1 MQPVVT
7 IPSSPDLSGSHPAG
21 GAACVRQGD
30 DAADA
35 DACQAAVQGLRE
47 QLAGSIVGQQGLLDR
62 LVVALLS
69 GGHLLVEGLP
79 GLAKTTAI
87 KALARAVHAS
97 FQRVQFTPDLL
108 PGDLT
113 GGDVYLPAEG
123 RSRFVEG
130 PLFHDLVLADEINR
144 APAKVQSALLEAMQ
158 EGQVTVGGRSHALP
172 PMFLVMATQNPLE
185 QSGTYPLP
193 EAQLDCFLLH
203 VVLDY
208 PSAEQERRILDMDL
222 ARAGQAPAEAPGA
235 LDAALVLQARR
246 RVRRV
251 HLAESLR
258 GSIVELV
265 RATRE
270 PQSRSAALSGLVEA
284 GASPRAVLALAHAA
298 QALAYLRGRDYVLP
312 EDIVELAPDVLRH
325 RLVLHPQA
333 RLQGLDAD
341 AVVRELLRAGEIA

>member
-1 MQPVVT
+1 MP
-7 IPSSPDLSGSHPAG
+7 PAATFPAAHG
-21 GAACVRQGD
+21 PLDSAAAGNRGAD
-30 DAADA
+30 P
-35 DACQAAVQGLRE
+35 CQAAVGALRE
-47 QLAGSIVGQQGLLDR
+47 QLSRDIVGQQALLDR

-172 PMFLVMATQNPLE
+172 PLFLVMATQNPLE

-193 EAQLDCFLLH
+193 EAQLDRFLLH

-208 PSAEQERRILDMDL
+208 PSAEQERRILDLEL
-222 ARAGQAPAEAPGA
+222 ARAGEPAGEASA
-235 LDAALVLQARR
+235 AVDAALVLQARR
-246 RVRRV
+246 QVRRV
-251 HLAESLR
+251 HLADSLR
-258 GSIVELV
+258 ASIVDLV

-270 PQSRSAALSGLVEA
+270 PRSSGADLPGLVEA
-284 GASPRAVLALAHAA
+284 GASPRAVLALAHAS
-298 QALAYLRGRDYVLP
+298 QALAYLRGRDYVVP

-325 RLVLHPQA
+325 RIVLHPQA
-333 RLQGLDAD
+333 QLQGVDAD
-341 AVVRELLRAGEIA
+341 SLVRELLRAREIA

>member
-1 MQPVVT
+1 MQPAAT
-7 IPSSPDLSGSHPAG
+7 LATCPDLTGPHVAG
-21 GAACVRQGD
+21 GFGGARPGD
-30 DAADA
+30 AGADT
-35 DACQAAVQGLRE
+35 DVCRTAVQGLRE
-47 QLAGSIVGQQGLLDR
+47 QLARSIVGQQALLDR

-97 FQRVQFTPDLL
+97 FRRVQFTPDLL

-172 PMFLVMATQNPLE
+172 AMFLVMATQNPLD

-193 EAQLDCFLLH
+193 EAQLDRFLLH

-208 PSAEQERRILDMDL
+208 PSAEQERLILDTEL
-222 ARAGQAPAEAPGA
+222 ARAGQAPVEPPGA
-235 LDAALVLQARR
+235 IDSVLVLRARQ
-246 RVRRV
+246 RVRGV
-251 HLAESLR
+251 HLADSLR
-258 GSIVELV
+258 GGIVDLV

-270 PQSRSAALSGLVEA
+270 PQSRRAALGGLVEA

-298 QALAYLRGRDYVLP
+298 QALAYLRWRDYVLP

-333 RLQGLDAD
+333 RVQGLDAD
-341 AVVRELLRAGEIA
+341 AVVRELLQAGEIA